1 MVCWSGV
8 VSISVKRT
16 QTKGNAPC
24 VFVEAHN
31 NALHASAIFQARTF
45 GEYLIYLFLS
55 GVKTQ
60 VANLRVAVHF
70 LSPGVSTALSARTY
84 RVDERARISF

>member
-1 MVCWSGV
+1 V

-16 QTKGNAPC
+16 QTKGNTPC

-60 VANLRVAVHF
+60 VANLRVVVHF
-70 LSPGVSTALSARTY
+70 LSDVSTALSARTY